1 MKVLNRVIFS
11 IAVLFIAGFSI
22 YLLEIPEYKR
32 VETHAIQKWQINWLD
47 EFDPEISTEQL
58 DSLDGWINVD
68 VNEPTMQRPD
78 GAFAQWSKIR
88 LPELNG
94 ESSAIL
100 FESIYGTH
108 IVVKVEDE
116 VLYDN
121 GGKGNNV
128 INTVLVPVSGKNSHD
143 NIYVGLEKKGNT
155 NTIGISSKIKIG
167 NYQDLTKG
175 YVRGNIATYVLG
187 GTLIFIA
194 LIMLVCSLF
203 LNTGN
208 LSMWLSLCA
217 IILTSGFLVITYS
230 SFSYWLHE
238 SMGNL
243 YLAAFDVSLFILLP
257 SFSYFFEKTFGPGI
271 HSIVRR
277 FRKFQVIYSL
287 LCITILILNSNFS
300 QFSDVYFFVTS
311 KILGILMIVQFLLL
325 MFISTMYA
333 IKGDRNAIIF
343 SAGFIIFALLGIGE
357 LLYYYLIDG
366 YYNLFLWKWGIAC
379 FLSSLIIILGRNFA
393 ENHQRIVEYSK
404 QLETFNN
411 ELQRAERMEIISE
424 LAASVAHEVRNPLQV
439 TRGFIQLLV
448 EKQPAS
454 EKVYLNMALEELDRA
469 SDIITDYL
477 TFAKPEAGKITNLNV
492 LDEFI
497 HIEGILIPMANM
509 QGGNIFVHIPNDLFI
524 KGNSSKFKQA
534 FINIIKNSI
543 EALNGEGEV
552 QIWAYEENEKVHI
565 HIKDTG
571 EGMDEAVLARLG
583 EPYFSNKTKG
593 TGLGLMV
600 TLRIIEVMDGTIK
613 FSSQKGVGT
622 EVVIQFPKACIHAD
636 EENEQL
642 IRSPLK

>member
-1 MKVLNRVIFS
+1 
-11 IAVLFIAGFSI
+11 
-22 YLLEIPEYKR
+22 
-32 VETHAIQKWQINWLD
+32 
-47 EFDPEISTEQL
+47 
-58 DSLDGWINVD
+58 
-68 VNEPTMQRPD
+68 
-78 GAFAQWSKIR
+78 
-88 LPELNG
+88 
-94 ESSAIL
+94 
-100 FESIYGTH
+100 
-108 IVVKVEDE
+108 
-116 VLYDN
+116 
-121 GGKGNNV
+121 
-128 INTVLVPVSGKNSHD
+128 
-143 NIYVGLEKKGNT
+143 
-155 NTIGISSKIKIG
+155 
-167 NYQDLTKG
+167 
-175 YVRGNIATYVLG
+175 
-187 GTLIFIA
+187 
-194 LIMLVCSLF
+194 
-203 LNTGN
+203 
-208 LSMWLSLCA
+208 
-217 IILTSGFLVITYS
+217 
-230 SFSYWLHE
+230 
-238 SMGNL
+238 
-243 YLAAFDVSLFILLP
+243 
-257 SFSYFFEKTFGPGI
+257 
-271 HSIVRR
+271 
-277 FRKFQVIYSL
+277 
-287 LCITILILNSNFS
+287 
-300 QFSDVYFFVTS
+300 
-311 KILGILMIVQFLLL
+311 
-325 MFISTMYA
+325 MYA
-333 IKGDRNAIIF
+333 IKGDKNAIIF
-343 SAGFIIFALLGIGE
+343 STGFIIFALLGVGE
-357 LLYYYLIDG
+357 LLYYYLIDR
-366 YYNLFLWKWGIAC
+366 YYSLFLWKWGIAC
-379 FLSSLIIILGRNFA
+379 FLSSLIIILGRTFA

-636 EENEQL
+636 EEDEQSTQSL
-642 IRSPLK
+642 LES